1 MNTTTA
7 PSAARFGLQEADRV
21 GVAAS
26 VLCAIHCALAPVLL
40 IALPTFGQVWA
51 HPASHILVALF
62 VVPLAAFSIRKG
74 YRTHGKRWIVGTA
87 AIGIL
92 FVLGGAALPAFSKGN
107 VETSQAVEVASSEE
121 GASESVVSEE
131 AVSCDGSAC
140 EAGASE
146 GESVV
151 SEEAV
156 GCDGSACEAGASEA
170 EPAVCVD
177 ACCPSL
183 QVTETGETK
192 LHIPPAAIVTTLGG
206 VFLIVA
212 HVGNLC
218 SCGHA
223 CRASVCTDC

>member
-146 GESVV
+146 
-151 SEEAV
+151 
-156 GCDGSACEAGASEA
+156 A